1 MPGIQISGIKSILYF
16 NGAAHRLCVAAN
28 SADIMMN
35 STANKTAIMVAMI
48 MLTACSPQAA
58 SGTDVGEPPTAK
70 TDTHPAWIKSL
81 ISEYESQPIANPQR
95 EIIRYKFDG
104 KIVYYVPPI
113 CCDIPS
119 QLFTDEGKLMCYPD
133 GGFTGRGDE
142 RCPTFHKLKTDEQ
155 RVWKDPRARPDSK
168 KPL

>member
-1 MPGIQISGIKSILYF
+1 MPGIQINSIKSILHF
-16 NGAAHRLCVAAN
+16 NGAAHSLSLAAN

-35 STANKTAIMVAMI
+35 SMANKTAIIVAMI

-58 SGTDVGEPPTAK
+58 SGTDAGEPAAAK
-70 TDTHPAWIKSL
+70 SGNHPAWIKSL

-95 EIIRYKFDG
+95 EIIRYKLDG

-119 QLFTDEGKLMCYPD
+119 QLFSEEGKLMCYPG
-133 GGFTGRGDE
+133 GGFTGRGDD
-142 RCPTFHKLKTDEQ
+142 RCPTFHKLKREEQ
-155 RVWKDPRARPDSK
+155 LVWKDGRERARIE
-168 KPL
+168 KPR